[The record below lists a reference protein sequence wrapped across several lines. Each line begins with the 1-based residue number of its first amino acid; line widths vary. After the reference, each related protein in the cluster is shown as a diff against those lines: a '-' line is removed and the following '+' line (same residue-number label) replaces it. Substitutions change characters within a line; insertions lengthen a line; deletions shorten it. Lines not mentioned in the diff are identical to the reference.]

1 MKLIVIKNIVVTNA
15 NAVAGLTW
23 GFPSVTAFLGFINNL
38 NLKLDPKKLNE
49 NAVIKH
55 EFSHIMLN
63 GCAIV
68 SHKHHVHS
76 YRPYTDDKKQYLDD
90 VHFTQKRG
98 NSYMLFQNKRKD
110 TPPIVEEAKMNM
122 TISLVIPYKGSL
134 TEEDKFTN
142 WLLKT
147 CYNQNLAGG
156 SIQGIEKISL
166 FNVTNKLGLI
176 TLKRELMPGF
186 VLLDKTEYL
195 KEHYNNLLSIN
206 KEAELFDAWLDFS
219 VLKQKARPKADLIR
233 EYFAD
238 KNNQETYPSICFD
251 WLEHLEKPYE
261 KEHIPNTLHQHFL
274 NTDNITEELKK
285 QWNEYYQP
293 NEETEVDWEYQPK
306 PFKGYLVPIMCSYR
320 GLSKIYDNTEIQ
332 GTRDN
337 TTPVCFVESVHS
349 IGEWQSVHKI
359 NDIQSICW
367 KYQSDY
373 EEGWYLCTQSNFIQ
387 SSVDESRASEVI
399 EITPEDDF

>member
-1 MKLIVIKNIVVTNA
+1 MKLIVIKNIVVANA

-38 NLKLDPKKLNE
+38 NLKLDPKKLKE

-76 YRPYTDDKKQYLDD
+76 YCPYTDDKKQYLDD

-122 TISLVIPYKGSL
+122 TVSLVIPYTGTL
-134 TEEDKFTN
+134 TEEDHFKN

-156 SIQGIEKISL
+156 SIQDIEEISL
-166 FNVTNKLGLI
+166 FNVTNQTGLLA
-176 TLKRELMPGF
+176 LKRELMPGF
-186 VLLDKTEYL
+186 VLLDRTEYL
-195 KEHYNNLLSIN
+195 KEHYDNLLSIN
-206 KEAELFDAWLDFS
+206 EDTELFDAWLDFS
-219 VLKQKARPKADLIR
+219 VLKQKSRPKADLIR

-238 KNNQETYPSICFD
+238 NNTQETYPSVCLD
-251 WLEHLEKPYE
+251 WLDHISKPYQ
-261 KEHIPNTLHQHFL
+261 KEHIPNAIHTHFL
-274 NTDNITEELKK
+274 NLDNVTEKLKQ
-285 QWNEYYQP
+285 QWNEYYHP

-306 PFKGYLVPIMCSYR
+306 PFKGYLVPIMCGYR
-320 GLSKIYDNTEIQ
+320 RLSDVYDNTEIQ
-332 GTRDN
+332 DTRDN

-359 NDIQSICW
+359 NDVESTCW
-367 KYQSDY
+367 KYQFEY
-373 EEGWYLCTQSNFIQ
+373 EEGWYLCTQSNPIQ
-387 SSVDESRASEVI
+387 GDVDKSRVSEVT
-399 EITPEDDF
+399 EINPEDDF